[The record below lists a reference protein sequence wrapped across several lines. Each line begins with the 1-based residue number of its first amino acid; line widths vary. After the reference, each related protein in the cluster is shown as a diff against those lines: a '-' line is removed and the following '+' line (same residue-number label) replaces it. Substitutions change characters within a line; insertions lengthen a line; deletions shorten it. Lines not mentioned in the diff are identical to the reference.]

1 MSSFQQFKN
10 KTKNQLGSTANEDNE
25 GLLVAPPASGKYCIS
40 CRFQLPG
47 NAQFCSQCGKNQ
59 NDVLVRGEGYQPP
72 AAAPQANPN
81 QIIVIEHKVQP
92 KTVLPAG
99 VHKCQ
104 QSFCGRHTTLRCHQC
119 STWRCQSHLV
129 TVKGN
134 CNTYPML
141 CDDCRTA
148 RNCRQLLLV
157 AVLIVILILVFVV
170 SGAVG
175 D

>member
-1 MSSFQQFKN
+1 MSS
-10 KTKNQLGSTANEDNE
+10 KNQYCATANEGKE
-25 GLLVAPPASGKYCIS
+25 GLLGAPPACTVQSPSYKYCIS

-59 NDVLVRGEGYQPP
+59 NGVLVRGEGYQHP
-72 AAAPQANPN
+72 AAAPQANSNP
-81 QIIVIEHKVQP
+81 IIVVERIKVQ
-92 KTVLPAG
+92 TREVLPAG

-104 QSFCGRHTTLRCHQC
+104 QSFCGRHTTSRCNGC
-119 STWRCQSHLV
+119 SQWRCQSHLV

-157 AVLIVILILVFVV
+157 AVLIVIMILIFVV

-175 D
+175 N